1 MAGSTICPCELKL
14 LRVNRSASY
23 RNSLQEEFRD
33 IQLTC
38 KVRSAESCKARCTAI
53 AVGPPEVKIAT
64 RFPRRPAERNFAK
77 PEFTREQNSSQV
89 STPSGA
95 ISPCTHFPMT
105 ASNNF

>member
-1 MAGSTICPCELKL
+1 IAGSTTCACELKL

-38 KVRSAESCKARCTAI
+38 KVRSGESCKARCTAT

-64 RFPRRPAERNFAK
+64 RSPRRPAERNFER
-77 PEFTREQNSSQV
+77 PEFTRAQNSSQV
-89 STPSGA
+89 STPAGTL
-95 ISPCTHFPMT
+95 SPCT
-105 ASNNF
+105 SG

>member
-38 KVRSAESCKARCTAI
+38 KVRSGDSCKARCTAM
-53 AVGPPEVKIAT
+53 AVGPPDVKIAT
-64 RFPRRPAERNFAK
+64 CFPPRPAEGNFDKAAVTLD
-77 PEFTREQNSSQV
+77 PNYTQRP
-89 STPSGA
+89 TPPRA
-95 ISPCTHFPMT
+95 ILP
-105 ASNNF
+105 